1 MVDTLLH
8 FPGPE
13 RCGAY
18 LEVGPSTSHPLSEM
32 EIILQAKHFNDPTMG
47 RDGHK
52 YLLRIELKAKGET
65 EMEARNVK
73 INVGFSQSVTGLKTS
88 LKIQLGITE
97 NKFLGLKNSV
107 FCVLVSSEYSPSLAE
122 VEEIRTE
129 TEHEENTVKG
139 SASLRYGNGNSC
151 RNIPTLTN
159 VVYEQSTHV
168 DSEQILT
175 QNYSMA
181 LDLYKSP
188 PLVRSLMDKLTTL
201 FKVANL
207 GHDTTKLD
215 VIKMGDVTATI
226 MDPRREQWNQF
237 NRSNEIKNMLAILVR
252 LRKFTFK
259 KLRIKRKQKSKLGKQ
274 GVTCEGN
281 QDDESWGT
289 RAGIRI
295 LPEDHSHQPSS
306 SQTSLQDLIAIAQ
319 KEIFSEKHEEDAY
332 LEFDSDSCYSSGT
345 ESDGDI
351 YEDMAFNNF
360 NNNDLYMTMVF
371 LPPSID
377 VN

>member
-1 MVDTLLH
+1 MDTLLH

-32 EIILQAKHFNDPTMG
+32 EIILQAKQFNDPTMG

-107 FCVLVSSEYSPSLAE
+107 FCVLVSSEYFPSPAE

-151 RNIPTLTN
+151 RNTPTLTN

-215 VIKMGDVTATI
+215 VIKTARLKSEMI
-226 MDPRREQWNQF
+226 VKN
-237 NRSNEIKNMLAILVR
+237 NRDADIKIE
-252 LRKFTFK
+252 T
-259 KLRIKRKQKSKLGKQ
+259 
-274 GVTCEGN
+274 
-281 QDDESWGT
+281 D
-289 RAGIRI
+289 
-295 LPEDHSHQPSS
+295 
-306 SQTSLQDLIAIAQ
+306 
-319 KEIFSEKHEEDAY
+319 
-332 LEFDSDSCYSSGT
+332 SGT
-345 ESDGDI
+345 SFLKGVKIPPFLREREASRGQESPHHCTQTMDWVNTMDALNIPSGASTCWALLSGNCQ
-351 YEDMAFNNF
+351 EAPGCQ
-360 NNNDLYMTMVF
+360 NDF
-371 LPPSID
+371 
-377 VN
+377 